1 MDEIRISG
9 VIFSHGGGTYGLWNG
24 IRLSEQDENAI
35 QAILSKYD
43 TQGVSVRGTMD
54 EIIKEMGE

>member
-1 MDEIRISG
+1 MDEIRIYG
-9 VIFSHGGGTYGLWNG
+9 VIFSHGDGDYGLWNG

-35 QAILSKYD
+35 QAILRKYD

-54 EIIKEMGE
+54 EIIQEMG

>member
-1 MDEIRISG
+1 MDETKIYGI
-9 VIFSHGGGTYGLWNG
+9 IFSHSAGDYGLWDG